1 MEGANIF
8 SEVGD
13 ISVND
18 VITGLFDG
26 YEYCYDC
33 EATGKG
39 DDEGTKYENEPLTA
53 YEHLKKLI
61 DNIGHG
67 LVKNVRIYTKADY
80 LNKRILKSVLEEVNG
95 STDRTAESNRIIVDR
110 VLKLTK
116 YGYTHTYIID
126 YLKDKIKNPDPKISE
141 YWKLTKEIYLKH
153 RDKVTKELKNT

>member
-1 MEGANIF
+1 MEGADIF

-67 LVKNVRIYTKADY
+67 LVKNIRIYTKADY
-80 LNKRILKSVLEEVNG
+80 LNKRIIKSLFDEYLGVVALIYARDILVDLIKDEGTHSNIMHYLDNIKSKVSHDEIKLW
-95 STDRTAESNRIIVDR
+95 ESVESM
-110 VLKLTK
+110 
-116 YGYTHTYIID
+116 YI
-126 YLKDKIKNPDPKISE
+126 
-141 YWKLTKEIYLKH
+141 KH

>member
-1 MEGANIF
+1 MESYEIF
-8 SEVGD
+8 SIVGD

-18 VITGLFDG
+18 VITGLYDA

-61 DNIGHG
+61 DDIGNG

-80 LNKRILKSVLEEVNG
+80 LNKRILKSLFNEEDCDTSELISIRDEV
-95 STDRTAESNRIIVDR
+95 V
-110 VLKLTK
+110 KLVK
-116 YGYTHTYIID
+116 YGGSDTYIIESLKSHRKVD
-126 YLKDKIKNPDPKISE
+126 YTNFWESVETMYI
-141 YWKLTKEIYLKH
+141 KH
-153 RDKVTKELKNT
+153 RDKVIKELKNT